1 MPGGSGFQT
10 TSSFYADI
18 EIGAVEIKDG
28 VSDNR
33 ASVVPIGGGLYGLV
47 VTSTPTPGPA
57 LINTYNK
64 VPAVP
69 RVTETTVV
77 SYLVPIGQTFYFTLA
92 QGTGDSEAIFYLQV
106 GGTNQLSLRT
116 NWCERDARFDISQ
129 YSLQVAGGNTIR
141 LRVYHEELARY
152 GTQDFWGSIS
162 GILI

>member
-64 VPAVP
+64 VTAIP
-69 RVTETTVV
+69 RLTESTVV
-77 SYLVPIGQTFYFTLA
+77 SYTVPIGQTFYFTLA
-92 QGTGDSEAIFYLQV
+92 QATGDTEAIFYLQV
-106 GGTNQLSLRT
+106 NGSNQLSLRS
-116 NWCERDARFDISQ
+116 NWSERNVRFDISQ
-129 YSLQVAGGNTIR
+129 YSLQVAGGGTIR
-141 LRVYHEELARY
+141 LRVYHEELVRY
-152 GTQDFWGSIS
+152 GVQDFWGNIS